1 MNPNQMPAAEQVYY
15 SNDEI
20 DLVALCAKIWA
31 GKWKIIGAAVV
42 CLALGIAY
50 LVVTPKSYLLE
61 TVIAPPIASDLE
73 PIQPPQANGRYTL
86 SKITAGNAFELVKG
100 YLQSENR
107 RQAFWVNYHSL
118 PSESISDESLENFL
132 AFNEDLDI
140 KEGKK
145 EDVTVTVAL
154 MSKSPDEE
162 LMLISSFLKAI
173 NSQVV
178 NELINRMNQVLD
190 IQKGKLMEDIE
201 RAKRQ
206 YQVQLQD
213 EIAGLEEALNIAGQM
228 GIKETPYEQLANIE
242 VSVVNNRFLLGT
254 KTLSSQLQALRQR
267 QDKDAFVPGLRDLQ
281 NQLDL
286 VESDLARLKKHRN
299 DANTFQV
306 LKPLSRPL
314 KEESPKKALVLA
326 LSVVVGGFLGLL
338 WIMIA
343 GLSQAIRERQAEL

>member
-1 MNPNQMPAAEQVYY
+1 MNSNQYPAQEQAQY
-15 SNDEI
+15 NDEI

-31 GKWKIIGAAVV
+31 GKWKIIGASVL
-42 CLALGIAY
+42 CLLLGIVY

-61 TVIAPPIASDLE
+61 TVVAPPIDSDLE
-73 PIQPPQANGRYTL
+73 PIQPPQASGRYTL
-86 SKITAGNAFELVKG
+86 SKITAENAFELVKG

-118 PSESISDESLENFL
+118 PSEEISDESLESFL
-132 AFNEDLDI
+132 TFNEGLKI

-145 EDVTVTVAL
+145 EDVAVTVSL
-154 MSKSPDEE
+154 MSKAPDEE
-162 LMLISSFLKAI
+162 ITLISRFLKAI

-190 IQKGKLMEDIE
+190 IQKGKLLEDIE
-201 RAKRQ
+201 RERQ
-206 YQVQLQD
+206 KYQIQLQD
-213 EIAGLEEALNIAGQM
+213 DIAKLEEALAIAGQM
-228 GIKETPYEQLANIE
+228 GIEETPYKQLANIE

-267 QDKDAFVPGLRDLQ
+267 QGKDAFVPGLRDLQ

-286 VESDLARLKKHRN
+286 VESDLERLKKHRN
-299 DANTFQV
+299 DASTFQV

-326 LSVVVGGFLGLL
+326 LSVVVGGFLGLIWL
-338 WIMIA
+338 MLA
-343 GLSQAIRERQAEL
+343 GLSEAIRERGEAKV